1 PPPSHAHTAWGCFRG
16 GGGAVARPKQFAG
29 PFFLSI
35 GYSACHWCHVMEHES
50 FEDTEVAQLLNEHF
64 VSIKVDREER
74 PDLDQIYMTA
84 LQTYYALTGQ
94 RQGGGWPLSM
104 FLTPDLQPFFGGT
117 YFPPDDRY
125 GGQLPP
131 FKRILLSLIRV
142 WQEQRQA
149 IQEQAGHIT
158 EHLQE
163 VSRVVE
169 KDAELQPDLLRH
181 AAARLRQVFDPT
193 YGGFGNAPKFPH
205 PMDLRMLLR
214 AWRRFGD

>member
-50 FEDTEVAQLLNEHF
+50 FEDTEVAQLLNDNF

-84 LQTYYALTGQ
+84 VQLLTHS
-94 RQGGGWPLSM
+94 GGWPMSVW
-104 FLTPDLQPFFGGT
+104 LTPDLKPFYGGT

-125 GGQLPP
+125 GRVGFGRLLLALADAWRNRRGELEEAAGQL
-131 FKRILLSLIRV
+131 
-142 WQEQRQA
+142 
-149 IQEQAGHIT
+149 T
-158 EHLQE
+158 EHMQQ
-163 VSRVVE
+163 VTRV
-169 KDAELQPDLLRH
+169 
-181 AAARLRQVFDPT
+181 AAAQGEP
-193 YGGFGNAPKFPH
+193 NAG
-205 PMDLRMLLR
+205 LI
-214 AWRRFGD
+214 